1 MDRFF
6 QESFG
11 MVDFCFSDTE
21 FYGLTK
27 ILFMQVAVL
36 FW

>member
-6 QESFG
+6 QEFVG
-11 MVDFCFSDTE
+11 MVDFCFSDAE

-27 ILFMQVAVL
+27 MLITQVAVL
-36 FW
+36 FC